1 MHLSDVQLTVVR
13 LATWLQFKL
22 PTEGGA
28 VLLLLLLLLLVVV
41 VVPLLLTLSG
51 RCWPADSPGTIALLR
66 CGQTRD

>member
-1 MHLSDVQLTVVR
+1 MQLSDVQPTVVR
-13 LATWLQFKL
+13 LAKWLQFKL

-28 VLLLLLLLLLVVV
+28 VLLLLVVVV